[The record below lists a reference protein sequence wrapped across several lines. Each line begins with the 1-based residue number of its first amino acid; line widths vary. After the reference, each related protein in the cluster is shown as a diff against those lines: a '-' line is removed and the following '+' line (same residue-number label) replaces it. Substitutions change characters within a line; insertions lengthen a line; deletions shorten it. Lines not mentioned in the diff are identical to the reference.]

1 MDTKAADT
9 KAANTTAKWILKRT
23 VYHIAMSAYFV
34 VLSNLS
40 SIPCIIYY
48 QHRRKYFYSLQI
60 LFNSVFSF
68 FHHLNWSGLYRIN
81 ENGLFDFL
89 DGVYSYLSIYLFS
102 VYLMLSNH
110 YELRTELFLIQTILL
125 SMVYSNLGAVIV
137 LPVTAFLTLMI
148 TGVHFQKM
156 NSVAFRNPYL
166 HLGVSL
172 AIADLTCFFLA
183 VNYEY
188 NYLHAVHH
196 LIAFN
201 LPIVVDQYVSTLHVT
216 TEPQAIP
223 LESPVIIPALRI

>member
-1 MDTKAADT
+1 MRVKENPASRKGKRLAGRNPVVTWQSL
-9 KAANTTAKWILKRT
+9 ANFLWLG
-23 VYHIAMSAYFV
+23 YPGF
-34 VLSNLS
+34 LSCGWSNSRSLWS
-40 SIPCIIYY
+40 VKVSDGLGPLL
-48 QHRRKYFYSLQI
+48 RKLVDNARDGVTCD
-60 LFNSVFSF
+60 L
-68 FHHLNWSGLYRIN
+68 

-102 VYLMLSNH
+102 IYLMLSNH

-166 HLGVSL
+166 HLGIGL
-172 AIADLTCFFLA
+172 AVLDLTCFFLA
-183 VNYEY
+183 VTYEY

-201 LPIVVDQYVSTLHVT
+201 LPIVVDRYVETLRAT
-216 TEPQAIP
+216 AEPQAIQ
-223 LESPVIIPALRI
+223 LESPVIIPVLRI